1 MNGVTIWFIGLAVT
15 VVIVLV
21 AAGLLIAVLMAARS
35 IEEKAGVALAVVK
48 QIRDNTMVIWAL
60 QDTNYVAS
68 QLQGGAEAILANA
81 VEIVTALH
89 EADEF
94 RGGQA

>member
-1 MNGVTIWFIGLAVT
+1 MSGITIWFIGLGIT

-21 AAGLLIAVLMAARS
+21 AAGLLIAVLMVARS
-35 IEEKAGVALAVVK
+35 IEEKAGVALGIVK

-60 QDTNYVAS
+60 QDTNYVAG
-68 QLQGGAEAILANA
+68 QLQEGAESILGNA

-89 EADEF
+89 EADEY
-94 RGGQA
+94 RGGNS